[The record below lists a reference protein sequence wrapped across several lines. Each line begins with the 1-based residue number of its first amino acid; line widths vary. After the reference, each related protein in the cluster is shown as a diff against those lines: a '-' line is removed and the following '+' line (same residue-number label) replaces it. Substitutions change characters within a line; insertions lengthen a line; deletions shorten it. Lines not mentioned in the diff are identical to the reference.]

1 MHRLFFISLDT
12 PDREYMNCIPKLR
25 RSGACGTAR
34 PECACSVQTRQSAA
48 RQNHMNPQVLH
59 TEKLFV
65 KKPFRDAVNPARR
78 QSRNAVGADQAL
90 GQERPEDF
98 IGLANTFLDCD
109 RPVIAQKGAHRL
121 VRQRHR
127 ER

>member
-65 KKPFRDAVNPARR
+65 KKPFRDAVNPAWD
-78 QSRNAVGADQAL
+78 GQAML
-90 GQERPEDF
+90 SALIRP
-98 IGLANTFLDCD
+98 LARSD
-109 RPVIAQKGAHRL
+109 RKTS
-121 VRQRHR
+121 
-127 ER
+127 